1 MSRRG
6 NGLEAQAYTPVAEL
20 DTAASDAIL
29 AALREAGVAAYVLPA
44 PPPAR
49 DPSLGGGP
57 ADGADGGRER
67 LFVDALSR
75 ERAERVLA
83 DRLVGTSPREPEGPA
98 EQPEQEDS
106 RMRDEDAVWQEI
118 IAGFDRVP
126 GGDTPW
132 PDRENV
138 SADNTDAPDE
148 TRVRIIRPAE
158 PPRAQP
164 DLGDD
169 DLDAADDEDEHFVP
183 PPPPPLP
190 SADAGT
196 KFAWVALFGGPG
208 YLLLAAAMQ
217 WEVPG
222 WAAFLAV
229 AAFIG
234 GFVALVM
241 RMGDDRGNDS
251 GPDNGA
257 VV

>member
-6 NGLEAQAYTPVAEL
+6 NGLRAQAYTPVAEL
-20 DTAASDAIL
+20 DTAASDTIL

-57 ADGADGGRER
+57 AAGTDGGRER

-83 DRLVGTSPREPEGPA
+83 DRLVGTSPHEPEGPA
-98 EQPEQEDS
+98 EQSEQEDS
-106 RMRDEDAVWQEI
+106 RMRDEDAIWQEI
-118 IAGFDRVP
+118 IADFDRAP
-126 GGDTPW
+126 GDDTPW

-138 SADNTDAPDE
+138 EPDATDTPDE
-148 TRVRIIRPAE
+148 SRIRIVRPAE

-169 DLDAADDEDEHFVP
+169 ELDDEDEHFVP

-190 SADAGT
+190 RADAGT

-229 AAFIG
+229 AAFVG

-241 RMGDDRGNDS
+241 RMNDGRGNGS
-251 GPDNGA
+251 GPDDGA